1 MTHFL
6 QTPLPERLKFMIRKM
21 LSSFRINILILF
33 DKFTSSSKFS
43 YNDNHDEVDYDD
55 DFDDVNDDDDNNGYI
70 DLVSHVCIEGSN
82 GNQNHC
88 IGTSRDL
95 SVIFIIR
102 AGEITMMT
110 LSRILTKVTM
120 MIGIGNLRNFMKSTE
135 VTSPVLDESTVITF

>member
-1 MTHFL
+1 M
-6 QTPLPERLKFMIRKM
+6 
-21 LSSFRINILILF
+21 
-33 DKFTSSSKFS
+33 
-43 YNDNHDEVDYDD
+43 NDIDDAYDDEVGDADHD
-55 DFDDVNDDDDNNGYI
+55 GHDVNDNDDDNGYI